1 MFESLLDYSY
11 SEVLHSEPQFH
22 PALFT
27 ESAVSVFFFEPE
39 GGSGTS
45 LLASF

>member
-27 ESAVSVFFFEPE
+27 ESAVSVFFLNLKEAVE
-39 GGSGTS
+39 H
-45 LLASF
+45 LC